1 MNDKI
6 FFILAAINDT
16 QATIRA
22 IDVKVGTLL
31 AGLLLPL
38 VVKGEIFNY
47 LIKISNI
54 ISHSFGISISLLLIF
69 VWFTTVF
76 ILVRT
81 ISAIDNP
88 AKHIVDSKNFKGSFY
103 GTGCYH
109 FSVIDMF
116 LNREAI
122 KAEKS
127 VIDLSADYPSG
138 LEDIVNELAFEHLQL
153 VYIRDIKFYRLKIA
167 FRLSFFWGISVISL
181 FFFSELM

>member
-38 VVKGEIFNY
+38 VVKVQIFNY
-47 LIKISNI
+47 LINISNV

-69 VWFTTVF
+69 LWFVTVF
-76 ILVRT
+76 ILIRT

-88 AKHIVDSKNFKGSFY
+88 AKHIADSENFKGSFY

-109 FSVIDMF
+109 FGVIDTF
-116 LNREAI
+116 FNREAI
-122 KAEKS
+122 KAKKH
-127 VIDLSADYPSG
+127 VIDFANDYPSQ
-138 LEDIVNELAFEHLQL
+138 LDDIANELAFEHLQL
-153 VYIRDIKFYRLKIA
+153 VYVRDIKFHRLKMA

>member
-47 LIKISNI
+47 LIKISNV
-54 ISHSFGISISLLLIF
+54 ISHSFGISVSLLLIF
-69 VWFTTVF
+69 LWFTTVF

-81 ISAIDNP
+81 ISVINNP
-88 AKHIVDSKNFKGSFY
+88 AQHIVNSKNLKGSFY
-103 GTGCYH
+103 GSGCYN
-109 FSVIDMF
+109 FGPIDIF
-116 LNREAI
+116 LNRKTI
-122 KAEKS
+122 KSNKNIFEFS
-127 VIDLSADYPSG
+127 NDYPSE
-138 LEDIVNELAFEHLQL
+138 LEEIVNELAFEHLQL
-153 VYIRDIKFYRLKIA
+153 VYIRDIKLHRLNIA
-167 FRLSFFWGISVISL
+167 FNLSFFWGLSVIFL
-181 FFFSELM
+181 FFSSELL

>member
-38 VVKGEIFNY
+38 VIKGQIFNY
-47 LIKISNI
+47 LIKISNV
-54 ISHSFGISISLLLIF
+54 ISHSFGISVSLLLIF
-69 VWFTTVF
+69 LWFVNVF
-76 ILVRT
+76 ILIRT

-88 AKHIVDSKNFKGSFY
+88 AKHILDSKKFKGSFY
-103 GTGCYH
+103 GNGCYN
-109 FSVIDMF
+109 FGALDIF

-122 KAEKS
+122 KANKN
-127 VIDLSADYPSG
+127 VIDFSKDYPSG
-138 LEDIVNELAFEHLQL
+138 LEEIVNELAFEHLQL
-153 VYIRDIKFYRLKIA
+153 VYIRDIKFHRLKIA
-167 FRLSFFWGISVISL
+167 FTMSFFWGISVICL